1 MGSAGLLSL
10 QNAHS
15 ESYVDD
21 LEFSMDIRTLHR
33 TSSLLLTNFFLFVYR
48 RPLNNS
54 NGEDPTT

>member
-21 LEFSMDIRTLHR
+21 LEFSMDILI